1 MSRFVFKSFLNTIS
15 EYKQSTSNPM
25 KYDCFESF
33 WEYEWKIDLLSTRCK
48 LLPVHI
54 IFHNVQHPLS
64 ECLLYFGGSFDVV
77 VAFVISMPCKY
88 MKHTLWLGMQTT
100 FTLLACNDKSEIE
113 NYFSAS
119 HHFKKI
125 FIAANRND
133 VQLCLEN
140 IFLEFK
146 WFSNNKNITG
156 VIIKHKNA
164 ALIQPVE

>member
-64 ECLLYFGGSFDVV
+64 DCLLYFGGSFDVV
-77 VAFVISMPCKY
+77 VAFVISMPCNIWNILYDLACKLHLHY
-88 MKHTLWLGMQTT
+88 WLAMTKVKSKITLVPPIILRRFLLQRTAMMCNCASRIFFWNLNDFQTT
-100 FTLLACNDKSEIE
+100 
-113 NYFSAS
+113 
-119 HHFKKI
+119 KI
-125 FIAANRND
+125 SQ
-133 VQLCLEN
+133 VWLSN
-140 IFLEFK
+140 IK
-146 WFSNNKNITG
+146 TR
-156 VIIKHKNA
+156 H
-164 ALIQPVE
+164 